1 MNEKT
6 KKTHSKQVT
15 KKTDKVPKV
24 KKNKQAVTKPA
35 KPVKPKVT
43 KRKKKQKKIT
53 DPDILFIEKNKRYIE
68 KVQKLLKLKIQNEYD
83 YLPGKSIRNGWN

>member
-6 KKTHSKQVT
+6 KKTRSKPVT
-15 KKTDKVPKV
+15 KETDKAPKV
-24 KKNKQAVTKPA
+24 KKTKSDTKPV
-35 KPVKPKVT
+35 KQVKPKVT
-43 KRKKKQKKIT
+43 KRKKKQKIT

>member
-6 KKTHSKQVT
+6 KKTRSKPVT
-15 KKTDKVPKV
+15 KETDKVPKV
-24 KKNKQAVTKPA
+24 KKTKPVTKQ
-35 KPVKPKVT
+35 VKQKVT
-43 KRKKKQKKIT
+43 KRKKKQKIT